1 LKIPY
6 YWLEIEEFTSRNFIL
21 YLMYIHPLSIIIAC
35 FFIFLFSAGVIVAP
49 ITIMFFWLSPVT
61 PTVLGFDFQVN
72 HVQALNATTI
82 FIDATGNWTIKY
94 EGNLQIKVLSMNAE
108 MSYGNL
114 TIGTIHSN
122 ASQIIYP
129 FQDVKVYTSHMTAI
143 VYLTTQALITILEDL
158 RNQKPIAFHFEGEL
172 EIVIVS
178 QHFHP
183 KFSFTQIL

>member
-1 LKIPY
+1 M
-6 YWLEIEEFTSRNFIL
+6 EESTSQNFIPS
-21 YLMYIHPLSIIIAC
+21 LMYIHPIFIIIAC
-35 FFIFLFSAGVIVAP
+35 LFLFLLSAGVIVTP
-49 ITIMFFWLSPVT
+49 VTIIFFWYSPLT
-61 PTVLGFDFQVN
+61 PKVLGFDFQVN

-94 EGNLQIKVLSMNAE
+94 DGNFQIKVLTMNAV
-108 MSYGNL
+108 MSYSNL

-129 FQDVKVYTSHMTAI
+129 FQDVKIYTSHMTAL

-172 EIVIVS
+172 EIMILS
-178 QHFHP
+178 QVFHP